1 MMPKFSKSEII
12 QKAQF
17 LPTLLANFWYFNIST
32 LISNGNWGNFGP
44 APPWKTFWLLAHCV
58 HTLRW
63 LVDFW
68 SKMDHFGSI
77 ISIWPK
83 LFQHPVSLRTEG
95 KITSQIRKKS
105 YFCCHVSKLFFRS
118 FNRIPLIF
126 QKFPLNTKTWKLTF
140 FLFIKAKSFTFL
152 NISFHIAISPILFK
166 SLTLRHYAPETFK
179 MWS

>member
-1 MMPKFSKSEII
+1 MEYFALQESSK
-12 QKAQF
+12 
-17 LPTLLANFWYFNIST
+17 
-32 LISNGNWGNFGP
+32 LISRKIWVIEISWNF
-44 APPWKTFWLLAHCV
+44 